1 MLDHLDLPGKNIP
14 TITRSIPTKNKII
27 ASNQTTETNAA
38 AGDASVSIDS
48 IIMIAPKPI
57 WSHLTQAG
65 LLLTD
70 TLLPCC

>member
-1 MLDHLDLPGKNIP
+1 
-14 TITRSIPTKNKII
+14 
-27 ASNQTTETNAA
+27 
-38 AGDASVSIDS
+38 
-48 IIMIAPKPI
+48 MIAPKPI